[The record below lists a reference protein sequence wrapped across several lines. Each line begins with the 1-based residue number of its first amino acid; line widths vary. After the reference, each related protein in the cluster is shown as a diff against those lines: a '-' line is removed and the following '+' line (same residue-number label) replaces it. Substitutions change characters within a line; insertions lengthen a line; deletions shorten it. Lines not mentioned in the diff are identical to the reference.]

1 MSVALGL
8 GFVRPKSPALP
19 AEVLSWNKQNFGRG
33 LMVLPNSDIS
43 YSREGVHPHDVGAI
57 QSRDKIPRSLEIFYF
72 EVEIIDLGERGTISL
87 GFADGTS
94 SSTGI
99 VGMYDSKKMCRP
111 SHFAET
117 RPYSNSPFL
126 TFFSYR
132 TLTSRHQSV
141 KMQLGSQ
148 LLWIPW

>member
-33 LMVLPNSDIS
+33 LMVLPNSDIA

-57 QSRDKIPRSLEIFYF
+57 QSRDKIPRSLGIFYF

-87 GFADGTS
+87 GFADGNF
-94 SSTGI
+94 
-99 VGMYDSKKMCRP
+99 KL
-111 SHFAET
+111 
-117 RPYSNSPFL
+117 N
-126 TFFSYR
+126 
-132 TLTSRHQSV
+132 RHCGYV
-141 KMQLGSQ
+141 
-148 LLWIPW
+148 